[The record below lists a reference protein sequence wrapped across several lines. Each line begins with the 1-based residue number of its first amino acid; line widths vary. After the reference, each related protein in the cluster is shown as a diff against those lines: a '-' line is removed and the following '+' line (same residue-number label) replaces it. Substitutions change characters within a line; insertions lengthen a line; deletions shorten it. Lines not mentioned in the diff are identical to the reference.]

1 MSDLHKFIFDG
12 LPVRGALVRLTD
24 TWQELL
30 RRRSANAQTGA
41 YPLPVQRMLGQMT
54 AAAALMRASIKFDG
68 SLILQVAGSGPV
80 TVAVAEVDAQLRL
93 RAMAT
98 FAAPVHD
105 DAGLAQLVNAG
116 GRGRCAIT
124 LDPRGR
130 EPGRKAWQGV
140 VPLTDATGAPLQTV
154 AQMIAGYMHQ
164 SEQLDTALVLA
175 ADGSAACGLMLQRM
189 PGVDSADDDAFA
201 RLATLAQSLSEHE
214 LLTLDAATI
223 LRRLYWDEP
232 LQLLDVVHPTFHCG
246 CDRQR
251 VAAMLRGLGQAEVT
265 SILDEQGQVEVNC
278 EFCGAQQRF
287 DAVDVAQLFRPG
299 QPQVGS
305 PAAIQ

>member
-1 MSDLHKFIFDG
+1 MSDLHKFLFDG

-30 RRRSANAQTGA
+30 QRRSAHAEMGA
-41 YPLPVQRMLGQMT
+41 YPQPVMRMLGQMT
-54 AAAALMRASIKFDG
+54 AAATLMRSSIKFDG

-80 TVAVAEVDAQLRL
+80 SVAVAEVDAQLRL

-98 FAAPVHD
+98 LVGPVEESM
-105 DAGLAQLVNAG
+105 GPAQLVNAG
-116 GRGRCAIT
+116 GQGRCAIT

-140 VPLTDATGAPLQTV
+140 VPLADASGQPLSTV

-175 ADGSAACGLMLQRM
+175 ADSRSACGLMLQRM
-189 PGVDSADDDAFA
+189 PGAQGSDADAFV
-201 RLATLAQSLSEHE
+201 RLSTLAQSLGEQE

-223 LRRLYWDEP
+223 LRRLFWDEP
-232 LQLLDVVHPTFHCG
+232 LQLLDVARPTFHCT
-246 CDRQR
+246 CDRER
-251 VAAMLRGLGQAEVT
+251 VAAMLQGLGQAEVMA
-265 SILDEQGQVEVNC
+265 ILDEQGQVEVHC

-287 DAVDVAQLFRPG
+287 DAVDVAQLFCPG
-299 QPQVGS
+299 QPPVDR
-305 PAAIQ
+305 PAAVQ